1 MADGSLNNFTDK
13 AKKSGAFE
21 RMALERLLIQKNRGE
36 FERNLYR
43 RGTDDFTKKHYKYPL
58 ELGTDAD
65 DAHKFAMCIE
75 IYDTNP
81 ELLKTKRQPFDVD
94 LDAILGS
101 EAAAMI
107 KTAIAN
113 AKGKAFHQTHV
124 KNEETGVFEKV
135 KEVEVNVDLKKARV
149 GNDMGGRADATL
161 KTLATGLGTFFTTAS
176 ELVAGGQVTPD
187 MSGPINEKRNSFV
200 EEATGVGGGTSLVEQ
215 RIYLYIPNNV
225 EAGYGFEYET
235 KNMAA
240 LDILKLGKALLEEG
254 GEEAASSIG
263 RKLAMT
269 NMKVLDDLAAS
280 LPIGLEGGTIGKF
293 LEATTRQIANPM
305 QLHLFKEVKRRQFS
319 FAYNFLP
326 KSREELLNCYAIINT
341 LKYYAHPAT
350 SGAGRFLDYPAEFNI
365 KFLYGTEINKY
376 MPFILKCALTNIK
389 VKYGED
395 SVMSTFMPDAMGVA
409 PTKIHLELTFD
420 ELEVLTRDR
429 FDISSINTINP

>member
-21 RMALERLLIQKNRGE
+21 RMALEKLLIQKNRGE

-81 ELLKTKRQPFDVD
+81 ELLKTKRQPFDFD
-94 LDAILGS
+94 LFSFLSGE
-101 EAAAMI
+101 EAAMVR
-107 KTAIAN
+107 N
-113 AKGKAFHQTHV
+113 AKAAAEGKAFRDTHV
-124 KNEETGVFEKV
+124 LNPETGVYEKV
-135 KEVEVNVDLKKARV
+135 KDYVVNIDAKKAGIG
-149 GNDMGGRADATL
+149 GNISGKAL
-161 KTLATGLGTFFTTAS
+161 KVAGDSFGTYFTTAK
-176 ELVAGGQVTPD
+176 ELVAGGVVTPD
-187 MSGPINEKRNSFV
+187 MSGPISEKRNSFV

-254 GEEAASSIG
+254 GEEAAASIG

-269 NMKVLDDLAAS
+269 NMKILDDLASS
-280 LPIGLEGGTIGKF
+280 LPLGLEGGTIGKF

-429 FDISSINTINP
+429 FDISSIDTINP

>member
-1 MADGSLNNFTDK
+1 MADGALNNFKDK
-13 AKKSGAFE
+13 MTKSGAFE

-43 RGTDDFTKKHYKYPL
+43 RGTDDFMKKHYKYPL
-58 ELGTDAD
+58 ELGSDAD

-81 ELLKTKRQPFDVD
+81 ELLQTKRQPFD
-94 LDAILGS
+94 LDIYSFLS
-101 EAAAMI
+101 DEEAALVR
-107 KTAIAN
+107 N
-113 AKGKAFHQTHV
+113 AKSTAESKAFKDTHV
-124 KNEETGVFEKV
+124 QNTETGVWEKV
-135 KEVEVNVDLKKARV
+135 KDYVVNVDAKKAGI
-149 GNDMGGRADATL
+149 GNDIQGRALGVVATSFG
-161 KTLATGLGTFFTTAS
+161 TYYTGAK
-176 ELVAGGQVTPD
+176 ELVAGGEVTPD

-269 NMKVLDDLAAS
+269 NMKILDNLASS

-305 QLHLFKEVKRRQFS
+305 QLHLFKEVKRRQFT

-341 LKYYAHPAT
+341 LKYYAHPST

-376 MPFILKCALTNIK
+376 MPFILKCALTGIK

-409 PTKIHLELTFD
+409 PTKIHLELSFD